1 MIDPQHDLPMC
12 APGDAVAV
20 SGRPLLDETR
30 ARYTQ
35 LGADVVPLAEAG
47 AATADL
53 ILLDSPAA
61 SELRSAEV
69 ALRPG
74 GTIAIRGAPAADAS
88 LGAPHAVHSELRIEF
103 LGDDD
108 AN

>member
-1 MIDPQHDLPMC
+1 MDPHRDLRMC
-12 APGDAVAV
+12 VPGDAVAV
-20 SGRPLLDETR
+20 SGQPLLDEIG

-35 LGADVVPLAEAG
+35 LGADIVPLAEAG

-53 ILLDSPAA
+53 ILLDRPTAN
-61 SELRSAEV
+61 ELHSAEV

-74 GTIAIRGAPAADAS
+74 GTIAIRGVPAADAS
-88 LGAPHAVHSELRIEF
+88 VAAPHAVHSELRIEF

-108 AN
+108 AS